1 MIPEL
6 IYQGSTFPN
15 WLTNDGTLQTK
26 FVVIKARLPQK
37 EPR

>member
-6 IYQGSTFPN
+6 IYQGSTFPC
-15 WLTNDGTLQTK
+15 WLMNDGTLQTK
-26 FVVIKARLPQK
+26 FAVIKARLAQK